1 MKLSRM
7 FSVACLVGAIGIGG
21 TAAAWD
27 DGQPHGKVLVLGDSV
42 AFGYIATEINYVGY
56 FYTHPENFI
65 SFSDDLGER
74 LHLDVVNASCPG
86 ATTRSFLSSTA
97 PDNGCKDYRELYRLH
112 VDYRS
117 TQLDFATRYLR
128 SHRDVRL
135 VTITLGADDGLLL
148 EQSCGL
154 EDPACI
160 VAGLPAVAVNIGTIL
175 AELRATGY
183 GGAIVL
189 TNYYSTDY
197 TDMTQQGI
205 TELTAALNAAIA
217 APAAAYGA
225 VVADVFTAFK
235 TVAYDPTFG
244 GQTCKTGLLN
254 PEPSSPNL
262 CNEHPA
268 LTGHRLIARTI
279 ARTLRDE
286 Q

>member
-7 FSVACLVGAIGIGG
+7 FSAVCLVAAIGIGG
-21 TAAAWD
+21 PAAAWD
-27 DGQPHGKVLVLGDSV
+27 GEQSNGKVLVLGDSI
-42 AFGYIATEINYVGY
+42 AFGYIATQVYLVGD
-56 FYTHPENFI
+56 FYKRPENFAG
-65 SFSDDLGER
+65 FSDYLGVW
-74 LHLDVVNASCPG
+74 LDLDVVNASCPG
-86 ATTRSFLSSTA
+86 ATTGSFLSSAA
-97 PDNGCKDYRELYRLH
+97 PDNGCKAYRELYPLH

-128 SHRDVRL
+128 THPEVRL
-135 VTITLGADDGLLL
+135 VSITLGGDDGLLL

-154 EDPACI
+154 NPTCI
-160 VAGLPAVAVNIGTIL
+160 VAGLPAVAEHMGTIL

-205 TELTAALNAAIA
+205 TELTAYLNAAIA

-225 VVADVFTAFK
+225 VVADVFTVFK
-235 TVAYDPTFG
+235 TVAYDPAFG

-254 PEPSSPNL
+254 PQPSSPNL

-279 ARTLRDE
+279 ARTLREE